1 MAEKYRELTKDFSEG
16 LKKRI
21 HVEKEKI
28 LNEINLQE
36 LRKAKE
42 LTQLELAE
50 TLNISQEA
58 VSKME
63 SNSDMFIS
71 TLSRFIDA
79 MGGHLKIVAEF
90 SDREIEIT
98 QFKEIGDSDI
108 LATGAQ

>member
-1 MAEKYRELTKDFSEG
+1 MAKKFKDLTKDFSDERM
-16 LKKRI
+16 KR
-21 HVEKEKI
+21 VEAKTKEI
-28 LNEINLQE
+28 LRSIDLQE

-79 MGGHLKIVAEF
+79 MGGHLRIVAEF
-90 SDREIEIT
+90 PDREIEIT
-98 QFKEIGDSDI
+98 QFKEIEESDFMVK
-108 LATGAQ
+108 

>member
-1 MAEKYRELTKDFSEG
+1 MAKKFKDLTKDFSDERM
-16 LKKRI
+16 KR
-21 HVEKEKI
+21 VEAKTKAI
-28 LNEINLQE
+28 LRSIDLQE

-79 MGGHLKIVAEF
+79 MGGHLRIVAEF
-90 SDREIEIT
+90 PDREIEIT
-98 QFKEIGDSDI
+98 QFKEIEESDFMVK
-108 LATGAQ
+108 